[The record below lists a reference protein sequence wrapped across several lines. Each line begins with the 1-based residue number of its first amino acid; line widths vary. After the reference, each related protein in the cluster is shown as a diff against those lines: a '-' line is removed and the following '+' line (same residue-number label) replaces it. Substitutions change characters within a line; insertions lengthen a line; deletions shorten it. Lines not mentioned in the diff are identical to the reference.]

1 MSPDIV
7 WLGKKITNVSVN
19 FIPTG
24 KSFAVFLY
32 DRHGYSTEIQVS
44 EQEATLL
51 MKLICQQN
59 PSAVAGFDK
68 HSKSLWRWKR
78 REFIAAVDERRKE
91 FSKAAAASAGK

>member
-1 MSPDIV
+1 
-7 WLGKKITNVSVN
+7 
-19 FIPTG
+19 
-24 KSFAVFLY
+24 
-32 DRHGYSTEIQVS
+32 
-44 EQEATLL
+44 

-91 FSKAAAASAGK
+91 FSKAAVASAGK